1 MRLERGGF
9 RELPVD
15 IDDEDF
21 LDEALE
27 AIAEDL
33 SKIDVKAFI
42 KALLD
47 CCPLECIAAAAAKA
61 EEESPGPEGP
71 AS

>member
-1 MRLERGGF
+1 MRLGRGGF
-9 RELPVD
+9 KELPADV
-15 IDDEDF
+15 DEDF

-27 AIAEDL
+27 AFAGDL
-33 SKIDVKAFI
+33 SRIDVKAFI

-47 CCPLECIAAAAAKA
+47 CCPLECIALAAARA
-61 EEESPGPEGP
+61 EEESAGPEGP